1 MWLDEEYGK
10 AMRMISNY
18 FLRKRSL
25 GYIFGSKIDNKFS
38 HIKHRS
44 RIMESI
50 KNPTDFNSIKWPT
63 ATLILLL
70 ILLNHQYKSKHRQF
84 CACISVIFI
93 FYIHSLSYF
102 FSLILIMDLYFIDS
116 NYIINCS
123 VKTYN
128 PLVKALILLLI
139 KNNWKCLQHKSAF

>member
-1 MWLDEEYGK
+1 
-10 AMRMISNY
+10 
-18 FLRKRSL
+18 
-25 GYIFGSKIDNKFS
+25 
-38 HIKHRS
+38 
-44 RIMESI
+44 MESI

-102 FSLILIMDLYFIDS
+102 FILILIIDLYFIDS

-139 KNNWKCLQHKSAF
+139 KNNRKCLQHKSAF